1 MDSVRSQADGRGWLQ
16 PLGGASNCSFP
27 SNVHLEEDRPW
38 WMTVSQ
44 NVAVVLR
51 YFDACNNGDL
61 DELKATLHPE
71 VVHYF
76 LPASFSTIKGA
87 EHLARYWRKYK
98 LALDPVWKVDRIVG
112 QDDQVV
118 SEWSCLWTDPASS
131 RRVMSRGT
139 EWDEMR
145 DGLIAEVRAYFV
157 AGEQDSELPDFPY
170 AERLYLTRAG

>member
-1 MDSVRSQADGRGWLQ
+1 MTDAVR
-16 PLGGASNCSFP
+16 
-27 SNVHLEEDRPW
+27 
-38 WMTVSQ
+38 Q

-51 YFDACNNGDL
+51 DFDPCNTGDP

-87 EHLARYWRKYK
+87 EHLASYWEEYK
-98 LALDPVWKVDRIVG
+98 LTLDPVWKIDLIIG

-139 EWDEMR
+139 EWYEMR

-157 AGEQDSELPDFPY
+157 AGERDSELPDVPY
-170 AERLYLTRAG
+170 AERQYRTRAG